1 MGEQMNKLE
10 KVRIDRSNMSEQ
22 MNKLEEVILQEA
34 KDQEELK
41 QRVNDN
47 LLTQGKITDGYR
59 GKTIIPDPVNVK
71 EMQEIRKLQEAFHAP
86 DYMSKKIIKR
96 FQDEGVKF
104 YCNDNISEHVT
115 EGELELIEKEV
126 AANFDNLLRSLLI
139 DVDKDHNTK
148 ETGKRV
154 AKMFIQEVF
163 RGRYFEEPK
172 ITAFPNVAYDG
183 AYYTGPISIRSTCA
197 HHFQNITGSCWIGVK
212 PHKEVI
218 GLSKFNRIV
227 DHIASRPQIQEEMT
241 TQIADRIEKL
251 TETENIAIMIKA
263 QHHCLTHRGVREHD
277 SDMTTTILRGTF
289 KHDSNTRSEFFSTV
303 NNMKGHN

>member
-1 MGEQMNKLE
+1 MSEHMNKLSDE
-10 KVRIDRSNMSEQ
+10 A
-22 MNKLEEVILQEA
+22 EEALKEARETKKLQERINN
-34 KDQEELK
+34 QL
-41 QRVNDN
+41 
-47 LLTQGKITDGYR
+47 GKITAGYR

-71 EMQEIRKLQEAFHAP
+71 EMQEIRKLQEAFHKP
-86 DYMSKKIIKR
+86 NYMSQKIIKR
-96 FQDEGVKF
+96 FQAEGVKF
-104 YCNDNISEHVT
+104 YCNDNISEHLT

-126 AANFDNLLRSLLI
+126 AANFDSLLRSLLI
-139 DVDKDHNTK
+139 DVENDHNTK

-241 TQIADRIEKL
+241 VQIADRIADL
-251 TETENIAIMIKA
+251 TDTENIAILVKA

-289 KHDSNTRSEFFSTV
+289 QHDSNTRSEFFSTV
-303 NNMKGHN
+303 NNMKGHD